1 MAGWAVKGLEGG
13 GEGAGVGWFLKEN
26 REGLFGVF
34 VGEDLV
40 GLGRDW
46 KREIGFSMCWRLG
59 YGV

>member
-46 KREIGFSMCWRLG
+46 KREIGFSMCWRLR